1 VSEQNTNFKSGY
13 VILLGRPNVGKSTLL
28 NGIMGEELAIVTPK
42 PQTTRNRI
50 LGIHTTP
57 DHQII
62 FLDTPGM
69 VKDERGL
76 NAFLAREVQRA
87 IADADGI
94 VLVVEPD
101 EPRRTEMSLIE
112 RLPHLKRPVV
122 LAINKVDKVDKRK
135 LLPLIESYMALHPFQ
150 AIVPTCATRRDGLD
164 RLVAEAAAML
174 PPGPMYYPAE
184 QLTDATERFI
194 VGEMIR
200 EQVFH
205 LTKQEIPYSSAVLI
219 ELFKDKGKVIEILA
233 SIFVEREGQ
242 KGIIIGKGG
251 EMLKKIGSNARAKIE
266 AFIGK
271 QVYLELFVKVK
282 KDWTRS
288 QAKLREM
295 GYE

>member
-1 VSEQNTNFKSGY
+1 VSEQTINFKSGY
-13 VILLGRPNVGKSTLL
+13 VIFLGRPNVGKSTLL

-57 DHQII
+57 EHQII

-112 RLPHLKRPVV
+112 RLPQLQRPVV
-122 LAINKVDKVDKRK
+122 LAINKVDKVDKRQ
-135 LLPLIESYMALHPFQ
+135 LLPLIESYMGLYPFQ

-174 PPGPMYYPAE
+174 PLGPLYYPAE

-219 ELFKDKGKVIEILA
+219 EVFHDKGKVIEILA

-251 EMLKKIGSNARAKIE
+251 EMLKTIGSNARAKIE
-266 AFIGK
+266 AFLRK

-288 QAKLREM
+288 EAKLREM